1 MSKELISL
9 SIMLSILITPSALA
23 GPGEANGTV
32 TYVVDGDTICIQ
44 IQGHDTRIGN
54 ITVRLAD
61 IDCPEI
67 NTNEGPSCRN
77 YAYRKLNG
85 SSITLDLD
93 DKTGKDSMGRW
104 VAVLFLPEQDGTL
117 VNFNRM
123 LVDSKHACILDFRNN
138 EFDPLSWWNGTH
150 PSEACKKES
159 NKNDSDDCADVYN
172 SKCSDG
178 PIVGNAATAR
188 YHHPCCPHS
197 RDMNLSDVVW
207 FMSSEDAIDQGY
219 LPCEVCCLQ

>member
-1 MSKELISL
+1 MIKRQNNCKSESDARRPFQSTLGKHENWARVHFIPNLKD
-9 SIMLSILITPSALA
+9 
-23 GPGEANGTV
+23 GEFV
-32 TYVVDGDTICIQ
+32 TLRAPYV
-44 IQGHDTRIGN
+44 
-54 ITVRLAD
+54 
-61 IDCPEI
+61 
-67 NTNEGPSCRN
+67 
-77 YAYRKLNG
+77 LNG
-85 SSITLDLD
+85 SSIRLDLD

-123 LVDSKHACILDFRNN
+123 LVDSKHACIWDFRNN

-150 PSEACKKES
+150 PSEACKTES
-159 NKNDSDDCADVYN
+159 NKNDSDDCADAYN

-178 PIVGNAATAR
+178 PIVCNAATAR

-197 RDMNLSDVVW
+197 RDMNLSDAVW
-207 FMSSEDAIDQGY
+207 FISSQDAIDQGY